1 MKLIL
6 TILFLL
12 QISLFAQSVTI
23 TKITVDGME
32 FDEETQYINLEDY
45 ENNNEIQIFFEISNI
60 VHKGVDLCFDS
71 SSGSVINSIDSG
83 NTTNYISFDISGNDK
98 FLSTDGTEGTRPV
111 YIIVNYADANGADID
126 TSDSVT
132 IKYDTKKPIAPTEF
146 EAVSGDTN
154 LRISWKHPTED
165 TKDRGD
171 YKVYY
176 KIKDSTDEE
185 KTQTTDGSDT
195 EMLITG
201 LTNETTYTIRMATI
215 DKAGNESDISSLTVE
230 GTPMPVDDFFEYY
243 KKHQGGEDGGYCFI
257 ATAAY
262 GSYDNGM
269 VQILRNFRDDY
280 LAQTE
285 TGKKFI
291 KTYYEISPKY
301 AKMIRNNEFLSFT
314 ARILL
319 EPVVFYVNFL
329 MYSSIFV
336 KYAVLILLSVLYS
349 LYLSS
354 KKQKKQLINI

>member
-1 MKLIL
+1 MDSNSSDRTLTTTISKLI
-6 TILFLL
+6 T
-12 QISLFAQSVTI
+12 
-23 TKITVDGME
+23 
-32 FDEETQYINLEDY
+32 
-45 ENNNEIQIFFEISNI
+45 
-60 VHKGVDLCFDS
+60 
-71 SSGSVINSIDSG
+71 
-83 NTTNYISFDISGNDK
+83 
-98 FLSTDGTEGTRPV
+98 STGTEDKKSL
-111 YIIVNYADANGADID
+111 YIVVTYNNDLGQEVD
-126 TSDSVT
+126 TSDSVS
-132 IKYDTKKPIAPTEF
+132 INYDTKKPIAPVEF

-154 LRISWKHPTED
+154 LRIYWEHPTEE
-165 TKDRGD
+165 TGDRGK

-176 KIKDSTDEE
+176 KIKDSDDEE
-185 KTQTTDGSDT
+185 KTETTDGSNK

-201 LTNETTYTIRMATI
+201 LENETTYTIRMSTI
-215 DKAGNESDISSLTVE
+215 DKAENESDISSLTIE

-285 TGKKFI
+285 IGKQFI

-319 EPVVFYVNFL
+319 EPVVFYVSFL
-329 MYSSIFV
+329 MYSSIFI

-354 KKQKKQLINI
+354 KKQKKQIVNI

>member
-6 TILFLL
+6 MILFLL
-12 QISLFAQSVTI
+12 QVSLFAQSITI
-23 TKITVDGME
+23 DKITVDGTE
-32 FDEETQYINLEDY
+32 FDEETKYLNTKNY
-45 ENNNEIQIFFEISNI
+45 ENDDEIKITFSTTLTTFNRVELRLDSNSGTPLADLGSNSTDRTLTTTTSKIITSTGTEDKKSLYLYIYYDNETNTNQEDDQ
-60 VHKGVDLCFDS
+60 HD
-71 SSGSVINSIDSG
+71 SVIIN
-83 NTTNYISFDISGNDK
+83 
-98 FLSTDGTEGTRPV
+98 
-111 YIIVNYADANGADID
+111 
-126 TSDSVT
+126 
-132 IKYDTKKPIAPTEF
+132 YDTKKPTAPTEF

-154 LRISWKHPTED
+154 LRISWEHPTED

-185 KTQTTDGSDT
+185 KTQTTDGSNT
-195 EMLITG
+195 NMLITG
-201 LTNETTYTIRMATI
+201 LENETTYTIRMSTI
-215 DKAGNESDISSLTVE
+215 DKAGNESDISSLTVD

-285 TGKKFI
+285 IGKQFI

-301 AKMIRNNEFLSFT
+301 AKMIRNNEVLSFT

-319 EPVVFYVNFL
+319 EPVVFYVKFL
-329 MYSSIFV
+329 MYASVFV
-336 KYAVLILLSVLYS
+336 KYLTLILLSVLYS

-354 KKQKKQLINI
+354 KKQRKQLINI